1 MFPSIH
7 LFFHFIFGVCF
18 SSNRAYCVIWGHEEA
33 NRYPKLNWSQLF
45 LVWYFPLPFPFL
57 VFFVFVNLFS
67 TWNIWL
73 EKFGFCYLCRES
85 DVRKRPKETNKQIRT
100 SKFWAVFEKSL
111 LQYVN
116 PLFSN
121 FASFFFLSR
130 IFFKTYFATSLSLIF
145 FPFWKS
151 WNWYS
156 ALNGTDTAKVQIS
169 WFLIYELV
177 ISDHL
182 WRLVIIRQI
191 PTILYFL
198 YTFVGHIGSSFGI
211 GFYLQDNYIYLRS
224 IYSDICDNFLHSFLA
239 LCLSISCISL
249 K

>member
-1 MFPSIH
+1 MFEKDRKKQTNKYEQANFEPY
-7 LFFHFIFGVCF
+7 LKKAF
-18 SSNRAYCVIWGHEEA
+18 SSMLI
-33 NRYPKLNWSQLF
+33 
-45 LVWYFPLPFPFL
+45 
-57 VFFVFVNLFS
+57 
-67 TWNIWL
+67 
-73 EKFGFCYLCRES
+73 LCFR
-85 DVRKRPKETNKQIRT
+85 I
-100 SKFWAVFEKSL
+100 L
-111 LQYVN
+111 L
-116 PLFSN
+116 L
-121 FASFFFLSR
+121 FFFLSR
-130 IFFKTYFATSLSLIF
+130 IFFKTYFATSFSLIF

-239 LCLSISCISL
+239 FCLFISCISL

>member
-7 LFFHFIFGVCF
+7 LFFHLIFGVCF

-73 EKFGFCYLCRES
+73 EKFGFCCLCREK

-100 SKFWAVFEKSL
+100 SKFWDVFEKSL

-121 FASFFFLSR
+121 FASFFFPFQS
-130 IFFKTYFATSLSLIF
+130 FFLILFCNVFFSHFLPFLKVMKLIF
-145 FPFWKS
+145 CLEWDGYRQS
-151 WNWYS
+151 SN
-156 ALNGTDTAKVQIS
+156 LLIS
-169 WFLIYELV
+169 YLWIGHQRSFV
-177 ISDHL
+177 TISDHKTNSHHPLFSLHICRPYWLFIWNWILFARQLYLFAKYLFGHL
-182 WRLVIIRQI
+182 W
-191 PTILYFL
+191 
-198 YTFVGHIGSSFGI
+198 
-211 GFYLQDNYIYLRS
+211 
-224 IYSDICDNFLHSFLA
+224 
-239 LCLSISCISL
+239 
-249 K
+249 